1 MSREE
6 KITARHV
13 AARAGTSLAA
23 VSRAFAPDGAI
34 TEEKRQ
40 RILSAAREL
49 GYVSPI
55 GRSIGHLAMGS
66 VSLVAGD
73 LTNPFYV
80 AALELLALGLHE
92 RGRRLMLHA
101 IPPGGSVDLVMRQ
114 VLSYRADAAIV
125 TSARMSSEIA
135 RTCRRE
141 RMPVVLLN
149 RVQPDADMAAVT
161 CDNYNGARDVAA
173 HLAGAG
179 RRRIGHVTGLTD
191 TSTHIERK
199 RGFLDRLA
207 EGGLRPVATV
217 CGAFAYNEA
226 HGAVTALLHDRPD
239 IDALFCEN
247 DVMALA
253 AVDVAR
259 AMGRRVGEDIAIVG
273 FDDIAQAGWESYR
286 LTTMHQPIRRMVA
299 ETLDMID
306 RLVADPDQGA
316 IRVIPGHLLVRSTG

>member
-1 MSREE
+1 M

-13 AARAGTSLAA
+13 ATAAGTSLAA

-34 TEEKRQ
+34 TDEKRA
-40 RILSAAREL
+40 RILAAAKEL
-49 GYVSPI
+49 GYVSPM

-73 LTNPFYV
+73 LANPFYV
-80 AALELLALGLHE
+80 SALELLALGLHE
-92 RGRRLMLHA
+92 RGKRLMLHA

-161 CDNYNGARDVAA
+161 CDNYDGARQVAA
-173 HLAGAG
+173 RLAETG
-179 RRRIGHVTGLTD
+179 RRRIGHVTGVTD
-191 TSTHIERK
+191 TSTHIERH
-199 RGFLDRLA
+199 RGFLDRLD
-207 EGGLRPVATV
+207 EVGLAPMATV
-217 CGAFAYNEA
+217 SGAFTYNGA
-226 HGAVTALLHDRPD
+226 HAAVTELLAQRPD
-239 IDALFCEN
+239 LDALFCEN
-247 DVMALA
+247 DVMAMA

-259 AMGRRVGEDIAIVG
+259 ATGRRVGEDIAIIG

-286 LTTMHQPIRRMVA
+286 LTTLRQPIRRMVTA
-299 ETLDMID
+299 ALDLVD
-306 RLVADPDQGA
+306 RLIDDPEQGA
-316 IRVIPGHLLVRSTG
+316 IRVIPGHLVIRATG

>member
-1 MSREE
+1 MRV
-6 KITARHV
+6 TARHV
-13 AARAGTSLAA
+13 AQAAGTSLAA
-23 VSRAFAPDGAI
+23 VSRAFSPNGAI
-34 TEEKRQ
+34 SEEKRQ
-40 RILSAAREL
+40 RILQASKEL
-49 GYVSPI
+49 GYVSPA
-55 GRSIGHLAMGS
+55 GRSISNLAMGS
-66 VSLVAGD
+66 ISLVAGD

-80 AALELLALGLHE
+80 SALDLLALGLHE
-92 RGRRLMLHA
+92 RGKRLILHT
-101 IPPGGSVDLVMRQ
+101 IPPGGSVDLVMQQ

-161 CDNYNGARDVAA
+161 CDNYNGARLVAA

-179 RRRIGHVTGLTD
+179 RRRIGHVTGMID
-191 TSTHIERK
+191 TSTHIERN

-207 EGGLRPVATV
+207 EEGLAPAATV
-217 CGAFAYNEA
+217 CGAFTYNAA
-226 HGAVTALLHDRPD
+226 HAAIVALLRDRPD
-239 IDALFCEN
+239 LDALFCEN

-259 AMGRRVGEDIAIVG
+259 ASGRRVGEDIAILG

-286 LTTMHQPIRRMVA
+286 LTTLRQPIRRMVTA
-299 ETLDMID
+299 TLDLVD
-306 RLVADPDQGA
+306 RLIADPEQGA
-316 IRVIPGHLLVRSTG
+316 IRVIPGHLVIRATG